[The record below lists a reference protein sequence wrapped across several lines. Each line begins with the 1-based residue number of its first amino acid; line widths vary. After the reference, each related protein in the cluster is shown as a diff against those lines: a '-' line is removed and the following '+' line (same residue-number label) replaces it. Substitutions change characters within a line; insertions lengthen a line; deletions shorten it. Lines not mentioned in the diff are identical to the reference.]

1 LDSAQCVDAENGK
14 IGDDRPLFSSYAWK
28 CVKKGKYWHF
38 SKNTKMA
45 ENLKIADRKK
55 IYSWIL

>member
-1 LDSAQCVDAENGK
+1 
-14 IGDDRPLFSSYAWK
+14 
-28 CVKKGKYWHF
+28 VKKGKYWHF

-55 IYSWIL
+55 INSWIL